1 MPRSALFPRR
11 AKAYRG
17 SAVLA
22 SSWGRALRVLVAA
35 VFLWGLTGWAMGW
48 W

>member
-1 MPRSALFPRR
+1 MSRSVLFTRR
-11 AKAYRG
+11 STAYRG

-22 SSWGRALRVLVAA
+22 SSWGRALRVLAA
-35 VFLWGLTGWAMGW
+35 VLFLWGLTGWAMGW